1 MHDAGLAE
9 LSRFPAV
16 AEAVRIFAGD
26 AVLVGGCVRDLVM
39 GREPSDFDLA
49 SPLLPDEIEAR
60 IRAAGRR
67 AYGVGKRFGTVGF
80 RMGGHVIEVTTYRTE
95 VYEEGSRKPT
105 VDFVPDLTTDLSR
118 RDFTCNAMA
127 LKLPEGK
134 LNDPFGG
141 RKDIAAGVLR
151 CVGKAPL
158 RFRED
163 PLRLLRAARFAAQ
176 LGFVVE
182 AETERS
188 ATKLAHKI
196 LSVSKE
202 RWGIEL
208 DKLLVSA
215 NVGAGLRFLAQTRLL
230 NYMLPE
236 LAIQVGYDQRSPYH
250 ALDLWEH
257 TMKVVAGVPAEAD
270 LRWAALLHDI
280 GKPYTRTDKV
290 DRSNYVHHELVGAE
304 MVDKIAGYLRWSKD
318 RAGYVRDIVAR
329 HLEEG
334 SPLKEADEEGK
345 R

>member
-1 MHDAGLAE
+1 MRD
-9 LSRFPAV
+9 LSEFPAV
-16 AEAVRIFAGD
+16 AEAVRIFNGD

-39 GREPSDFDLA
+39 GRQPSDFDLA
-49 SPLLPDEIEAR
+49 SPLPPDEIEAR

-67 AYGVGKRFGTVGF
+67 AYGIGKRFGTVGF
-80 RMGGHVIEVTTYRTE
+80 RIGGHVVEVTTYRTE
-95 VYEEGSRKPT
+95 VYEEGSRKPV

-127 LKLPEGK
+127 LHLPGGRVA
-134 LNDPFGG
+134 DPFGG
-141 RKDIAAGVLR
+141 REDIAASILR
-151 CVGKAPL
+151 CVGKPPM

-176 LGFVVE
+176 LGFAVE
-182 AETERS
+182 VETARS

-202 RWGIEL
+202 RWGLEL
-208 DKLLVSA
+208 DKLLVA
-215 NVGAGLRFLAQTRLL
+215 AEVGAGLRFLAQTRLL

-236 LAIQVGYDQRSPYH
+236 LAIQVGYDQHSPYH
-250 ALDLWEH
+250 GLDLWEH
-257 TMKVVAGVPAEAD
+257 TIRVVEGVPAEAD

-280 GKPYTRTDKV
+280 GKPYTRTEKV

-304 MVDKIAGYLRWSKD
+304 IVDKIAGYLRWSKD
-318 RAGYVRDIVAR
+318 RAGYVREAVAK

-334 SPLKEADEEGK
+334 SPLAEADRDAKGT
-345 R
+345 